1 MRTVKWVDV
10 NGRTTTREE
19 GLSSGGQ
26 KPTSEVGR
34 ERATKKKIYET
45 ESEPAHTI
53 IEDSGRTL
61 SLGVSAKVDYVTCE
75 CPVNM
80 IHFKDT
86 LMFQTRVYRLEN
98 ITN

>member
-26 KPTSEVGR
+26 KATSEVGR

-45 ESEPAHTI
+45 EAEPAHTA
-53 IEDSGRTL
+53 IEDSARTFL
-61 SLGVSAKVDYVTCE
+61 LGVSAKVDYAACE

-86 LMFQTRVYRLEN
+86 LMFQTRVYR
-98 ITN
+98 

>member
-26 KPTSEVGR
+26 KATSEVGR

-45 ESEPAHTI
+45 EAEPAHTV
-53 IEDSGRTL
+53 IEDSARTL
-61 SLGVSAKVDYVTCE
+61 SLGVCAKVDYTALE
-75 CPVNM
+75 CPVSV

-86 LMFQTRVYRLEN
+86 LMFQTRVYR
-98 ITN
+98 